1 MAKSYSDGRRQAF
14 VLALIKMDHYWG
26 EILGA
31 PAFYDLNYSD
41 LFTRMWMQQDRWFRK
56 TELYELMPKVSHRT
70 AVKYVQ
76 RAIAS
81 GVLLERPD
89 KDDMRCKR
97 IAMSPELLTRIEDF
111 IDRALST
118 FEQGPFAKNCPGN

>member
-1 MAKSYSDGRRQAF
+1 MA
-14 VLALIKMDHYWG
+14 LTEMDRYWG
-26 EILGA
+26 EILGD

-56 TELYELMPKVSHRT
+56 TELYELMPKVSPRT

-76 RAIAS
+76 KAITS
-81 GVLLERPD
+81 GVLLEKPD

-97 IAMSPELLTRIEDF
+97 IAMSPELVTRIEDF
-111 IDRALST
+111 IDHALAT
-118 FEQGPFAKNCPGN
+118 FEQGPFAKSGKGK